1 MKTVSFYTLGCKV
14 NTYDS
19 TYMKEQFEKK
29 GYRTVSFGKPSDIV
43 VVNTCT
49 VTGTADKK
57 SRSMIRR
64 AAKLG
69 KVIVA
74 GCMAQKDSKNVLDF
88 EGVYAAVGTDDRK
101 SIADIA
107 DEILLGKD
115 SINNV
120 RNIDKCGFEEMSV
133 TTPGER
139 TRGTIKIQEG
149 CNNFCSY
156 CIIPYVRGRS
166 RSRKLNE
173 IVKEAQTLASGGAKE
188 LVLTGI
194 HIASYNDDGKDLAD
208 VVKELDGLDVRIR
221 LGSLETGII
230 DEDFVKRL
238 SYSENLC
245 PHFHLSL
252 QSGSKTVLKRMNR
265 KYTPQEYL
273 KMLELLRKHFDTPAI
288 TTDVITGFPGE
299 TIDEFRETA
308 AFIEAAGFSRL
319 HVFPFSAREGTKAY
333 DMKPKVPIAAARE
346 RAKQLISIGDKLEQ
360 EYLNSLI
367 GRTEEVLFEEESK
380 VFPGLTEGYSK
391 RYVRVAAMEEKENE
405 VRSCAARRDKERR
418 NERRYYM
425 NDCLFCKIV
434 EGKIPSNKVY
444 EDETVLAF
452 HDIDPQAPVHVLIIP
467 KKHIKSV
474 ARYYG
479 KATLT
484 SMHVSS
490 AWRRSFRRSS
500 GFPAA
505 TV

>member
-1 MKTVSFYTLGCKV
+1 MQ
-14 NTYDS
+14 
-19 TYMKEQFEKK
+19 EQFKK
-29 GYRTVSFGKPSDIV
+29 RGYKAVPFGEPSDIV

-74 GCMAQKDSKNVLDF
+74 GCMAQKDPDKALLF
-88 EGVYAAVGTDDRK
+88 EGVYAAIGTDSR
-101 SIADIA
+101 SEIADIA
-107 DEILLGKD
+107 DDILLGRD
-115 SINNV
+115 SISIV
-120 RNIDKCGFEEMSV
+120 RNIDKCGFEQMSI

-166 RSRKLNE
+166 RSRKFNE
-173 IVKEAQTLASGGAKE
+173 IFKEAQTLASGGAKE

-208 VVKELDGLDVRIR
+208 VVKALDILEVRTR

-238 SYSENLC
+238 SDSENLC

-252 QSGSKTVLKRMNR
+252 QSGSKTVLERMNR

-288 TTDVITGFPGE
+288 TTDIITGFPGE
-299 TIDEFRETA
+299 TKEEFEETA
-308 AFIEAAGFSRL
+308 AFIETAGFSRL

-333 DMKPKVPIAAARE
+333 DMKPKIQIATARQ
-346 RAKQLISIGDKLEQ
+346 RAKQLISIGEKLEHG
-360 EYLNSLI
+360 YLSSLI
-367 GRTEEVLFEEESK
+367 GRTDEVLFEEKSK
-380 VFPGLTEGYSK
+380 VFPGFTEGYSK
-391 RYVRVAAMEEKENE
+391 RYVRVAAKAKENE
-405 VRSCAARRDKERR
+405 CAQVRLKE
-418 NERRYYM
+418 
-425 NDCLFCKIV
+425 
-434 EGKIPSNKVY
+434 
-444 EDETVLAF
+444 
-452 HDIDPQAPVHVLIIP
+452 
-467 KKHIKSV
+467 IKNAIMRGEV
-474 ARYYG
+474 I
-479 KATLT
+479 
-484 SMHVSS
+484 
-490 AWRRSFRRSS
+490 
-500 GFPAA
+500 
-505 TV
+505 

>member
-1 MKTVSFYTLGCKV
+1 
-14 NTYDS
+14 
-19 TYMKEQFEKK
+19 MKEQFEKK
-29 GYRTVSFGKPSDIV
+29 GYRTVSFGKQSDIV

-74 GCMAQKDSKNVLDF
+74 GCMAQKDSDKALSFD
-88 EGVYAAVGTDDRK
+88 GVYAAIGTDGRK
-101 SIADIA
+101 RIVDIA
-107 DEILLGKD
+107 DEILLGKEG
-115 SINNV
+115 INNV
-120 RNIDKCGFEEMSV
+120 RDIDTCGFENISV
-133 TTPGER
+133 TTSGER

-166 RSRKLNE
+166 RSRKLDE
-173 IVKEAQTLASGGAKE
+173 IVKEAQELAAGGAKE

-194 HIASYNDDGKDLAD
+194 HIASYNDEGKDLAD
-208 VVKELDGLDVRIR
+208 VVKELDSLDVRIR

-273 KMLELLRKHFDTPAI
+273 NMLELLRKYFDTPAI
-288 TTDVITGFPGE
+288 TTDIITGFPGE
-299 TIDEFRETA
+299 TIDEFEETER
-308 AFIEAAGFSRL
+308 FVKTAGFSRL

-346 RAKQLISIGDKLEQ
+346 RAKKLILIGEELEH
-360 EYLNSLI
+360 EYLSSLI
-367 GRTEEVLFEEESK
+367 GRNDEVLFEEESE

-391 RYVRVAAMEEKENE
+391 RYVRVAANAKENE
-405 VRSCAARRDKERR
+405 CAQVRLEEIKDNVIFAE
-418 NERRYYM
+418 
-425 NDCLFCKIV
+425 
-434 EGKIPSNKVY
+434 
-444 EDETVLAF
+444 VL
-452 HDIDPQAPVHVLIIP
+452 H
-467 KKHIKSV
+467 
-474 ARYYG
+474 G
-479 KATLT
+479 
-484 SMHVSS
+484 
-490 AWRRSFRRSS
+490 
-500 GFPAA
+500 
-505 TV
+505 